1 MEDDDGNVTAKKLMP
16 SLSTMPLL
24 KLSQQQKRKAPEQ
37 SPSSSSIE
45 SDDKAKRLKLVQ
57 DLINIKSSHEKDAQ
71 DPEKNSHLK
80 AYLDRL
86 EEKEMVDNRLCALRK
101 QTVKVVTCNIC
112 VYTSFKQ
119 SDLCKSRRHQI
130 LHREVLQRYFKCKN
144 CSKRT
149 FTLDKV
155 CPTSACIQCGSEK
168 FEQCGMKD
176 DSVSKKLSNVEPLS
190 IDGN

>member
-1 MEDDDGNVTAKKLMP
+1 MP
-16 SLSTMPLL
+16 SLTTTPLL
-24 KLSQQQKRKAPEQ
+24 KSTQQQKRKAEQ
-37 SPSSSSIE
+37 SPLSTE
-45 SDDKAKRLKLVQ
+45 PDDKAKRLKLVQ
-57 DLINIKSSHEKDAQ
+57 DLLNIKSSHEKDAR
-71 DPEKNSHLK
+71 DPEKNAHLK

-86 EEKEMVDNRLCALRK
+86 EEKESADNRLCSVRK

-112 VYTSFKQ
+112 VYTSFRQ

-130 LHREVLQRYFKCKN
+130 IHREVLQRYFKCKN
-144 CSKRT
+144 CNKRS

-155 CPTSACIQCGSEK
+155 CPTSACMQCGSEK

-176 DSVSKKLSNVEPLS
+176 DTASTKLVNVEKMS